1 MSRLW
6 RDRLVLAIY
15 PDHVAWLHA
24 TGSLHPRVIAKDMVS
39 CAVDKASSWRGA
51 FSLLPDILHAVRTD
65 RMRVTAMLSNR
76 LLRYAIVPNPDSARS
91 REELDKLTRHA
102 FERAHGDAVAGWDI
116 RLSDAAPGHPAL
128 ACAVDRELI
137 VALRNTVATSGAR
150 LTSIQPYL
158 MAAFNRLDRALRT
171 PDGIF
176 VLAEPERLSLLA
188 WKQAGWC
195 GVQQVHATDDWVGSL
210 YGIVDR
216 LTITAGLHDH
226 YSLRLCA
233 PELAGGES
241 VDCVS
246 AANDW
251 KVEMAVPAWP
261 PGLTP
266 IQDRIFAGAMLAL
279 S

>member
-15 PDHVAWLHA
+15 PDRLVWLHA
-24 TGSLHPRVIAKDMVS
+24 AGGMHPRVTAKDTVS
-39 CAVDKASSWRGA
+39 CAVGTAPSWRA
-51 FSLLPDILHAVRTD
+51 ALSLLPDILRAAQAG

-91 REELDKLTRHA
+91 REELNALARHA

-128 ACAVDRELI
+128 ASAVDREL
-137 VALRNTVATSGAR
+137 VVTLRDTVAASGAR
-150 LTSIQPYL
+150 LISVQPYL
-158 MAAFNRLDRALRT
+158 MAAFNRLDRGLRVQ
-171 PDGIF
+171 DGLLA
-176 VLAEPERLSLLA
+176 LAEPERLSLLA
-188 WKQAGWC
+188 WKRAGWC
-195 GVQQVHATDDWVGSL
+195 GVQQVYATSDWAGSL
-210 YGIVDR
+210 HGILDR
-216 LTITAGLHDH
+216 WTITAGLHDH
-226 YSLRLCA
+226 HSLQLCA
-233 PELAGGES
+233 PELDDGES
-241 VDCVS
+241 VDLVS
-246 AANDW
+246 AANGW
-251 KVEMAVPAWP
+251 KVEMATPAWP